1 MPQFDMRPVEVP
13 QDVLDGLKAL
23 PTATVYSAVRQFG
36 SPFNVCEGL
45 VNLTPG
51 TRLAARARTLRFLP
65 IRADLISERPA
76 GEHSTEYVAMGTLR
90 TRRRTGGGHLRRA
103 KGRGPP
109 ETSSCFSLP

>member
-1 MPQFDMRPVEVP
+1 MPQFDMRPVEVR

-65 IRADLISERPA
+65 IRADLVSERPA
-76 GEHSTEYVAMGTLR
+76 GEHSPSM
-90 TRRRTGGGHLRRA
+90 
-103 KGRGPP
+103 
-109 ETSSCFSLP
+109 SLWDAADPATYW